1 MFNLCLAER
10 NTHKSYEAMLSAA
23 IKVQPTTNQVEP
35 CCFLG
40 FTPNDMRFCF
50 FFHPP
55 SFFVGLSGQASFSS
69 RKISQHLLLKQTQT
83 PQVTVYPASTSIPR
97 RACVVSHRLGSELG
111 KFFQLEA
118 AEQKLDK
125 QSESQHC
132 AGSTW
137 YNCKDLTSKTSSDF
151 TICKL

>member
-1 MFNLCLAER
+1 MPRWEKYAQVLWSDANSGNKSSANHQPSRAVLLLRLYTLR
-10 NTHKSYEAMLSAA
+10 NE
-23 IKVQPTTNQVEP
+23 VVF
-35 CCFLG
+35 FL
-40 FTPNDMRFCF
+40 
-50 FFHPP
+50 PP

-69 RKISQHLLLKQTQT
+69 RNISQHLLLKQTQT
-83 PQVTVYPASTSIPR
+83 PQMTVYPASTSIPR
-97 RACVVSHRLGSELG
+97 PACVVSHRLGSELG
-111 KFFQLEA
+111 KFFQLEV

-137 YNCKDLTSKTSSDF
+137 YHRKDLTSKTSSDF

>member
-1 MFNLCLAER
+1 MPRWEKYAQVLWSYAISGN
-10 NTHKSYEAMLSAA
+10 KSSANHQPSRAMLLLRLYTLRHE
-23 IKVQPTTNQVEP
+23 VV
-35 CCFLG
+35 
-40 FTPNDMRFCF
+40 F
-50 FFHPP
+50 FFFPRP
-55 SFFVGLSGQASFSS
+55 FFFSLSGQASFSS

-83 PQVTVYPASTSIPR
+83 PQMTVYPASTSIPR
-97 RACVVSHRLGSELG
+97 PACVVSHRLGSELG

-132 AGSTW
+132 ARLTW
-137 YNCKDLTSKTSSDF
+137 YHQKDLTSKTSSDF